1 MSTFGSILLGLG
13 GIVHS
18 LINVYIWVI
27 IIAAL
32 LTWVRPDPANPIVQ
46 VLYRLTEPAYALVRR
61 YIPTVFN
68 GIDLAPLVIIVGLQ
82 IVDVVFTRLLF
93 AVAGAPAGMM

>member
-1 MSTFGSILLGLG
+1 MSTFGSIVAGLG
-13 GIVHS
+13 GIIHS
-18 LINVYIWVI
+18 LITIYIWVV

-32 LTWVRPDPANPIVQ
+32 LTWVRPDPTNPIVQ

-68 GIDLAPLVIIVGLQ
+68 GLDLAPLIIIIGLQ
-82 IVDVVFTRLLF
+82 VLDVIFVRLIYAL
-93 AVAGAPAGMM
+93 AGAL